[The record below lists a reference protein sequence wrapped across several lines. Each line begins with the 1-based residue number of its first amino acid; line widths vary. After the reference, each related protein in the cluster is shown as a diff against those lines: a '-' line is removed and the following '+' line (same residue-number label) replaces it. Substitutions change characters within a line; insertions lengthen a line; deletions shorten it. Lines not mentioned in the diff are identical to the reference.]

1 MKKQINPTIRAHLIR
16 GAFYLLLLFALCVIP
31 FAFGRRATS
40 TQSGTLLAFFRA
52 EVATNVSQRTLTFA
66 ERVAYQRAIEEVY
79 WRHRIWPKERPDPKP
94 ALDAVMSQ
102 AQLESK
108 VEDYLRK
115 SQALEDQW
123 QRPLSAE
130 QLQAA
135 MDRMAK
141 HTRQPEVLRE
151 LFEALGNDPFIIAE
165 CLARPILSERLKL
178 AKVEWRK
185 GPLDSWRAGA
195 ENQMQK
201 LTAAART
208 SYTLPQVSGLPY
220 NLSPSDA
227 CTDNTWTPTSLTN
240 APDARYLHTA
250 VWTGNEMIVWG
261 GSNGNGLNT
270 GGRYNPS
277 TDSWTATSNTNAPSG
292 RYGHTAVWTG
302 SEMIVWGGFNGSSY
316 LNTGGRYNP
325 ISDSWTATSTTN
337 APAARQRHTAVWTG
351 TQMIVW
357 GGEGCPIG
365 CFTNPGGRYNP
376 STDTWTATSATN
388 APAGR

>member
-178 AKVEWRK
+178 AKVNGAKGRWTLGEPERK
-185 GPLDSWRAGA
+185 TRCRS
-195 ENQMQK
+195 
-201 LTAAART
+201 
-208 SYTLPQVSGLPY
+208 
-220 NLSPSDA
+220 
-227 CTDNTWTPTSLTN
+227 
-240 APDARYLHTA
+240 
-250 VWTGNEMIVWG
+250 
-261 GSNGNGLNT
+261 
-270 GGRYNPS
+270 
-277 TDSWTATSNTNAPSG
+277 
-292 RYGHTAVWTG
+292 
-302 SEMIVWGGFNGSSY
+302 
-316 LNTGGRYNP
+316 
-325 ISDSWTATSTTN
+325 
-337 APAARQRHTAVWTG
+337 
-351 TQMIVW
+351 
-357 GGEGCPIG
+357 
-365 CFTNPGGRYNP
+365 
-376 STDTWTATSATN
+376 
-388 APAGR
+388 